1 MRWCWIVACA
11 VIGCGFGLRSALLL
25 GKDPPHKLPIAYFP
39 SSSLAALGLQCWVL
53 SLAKLTTDF
62 SCLHSLRP
70 LASSLRHGLSH
81 LDKCD
86 HSRLSSSL
94 TSGSLQHRRRLYS
107 SCDGRQP
114 VTECGVDLYAKRNL
128 LSSVLQF
135 FFSAWAA
142 LIALSRVLFCL
153 STSPLA
159 LGHNGVV
166 CLWTTPICLRKSVI
180 SLDNRLGSLSVLKVL
195 GTP

>member
-25 GKDPPHKLPIAYFP
+25 GKDPPHKLPIACFP

-62 SCLHSLRP
+62 SCLHNLRP

-86 HSRLSSSL
+86 HSR
-94 TSGSLQHRRRLYS
+94 G
-107 SCDGRQP
+107 
-114 VTECGVDLYAKRNL
+114 L
-128 LSSVLQF
+128 LL
-135 FFSAWAA
+135 
-142 LIALSRVLFCL
+142 ALSHL
-153 STSPLA
+153 
-159 LGHNGVV
+159 VV
-166 CLWTTPICLRKSVI
+166 CSIDVGCIVAVM
-180 SLDNRLGSLSVLKVL
+180 DFNRSLSV
-195 GTP
+195 G